1 MLEALG
7 AQRHCTRSDELNR
20 GFMGMTLPCRLKRR
34 KQCVSEMRLSSTVRS
49 LMYGRSSSN
58 QTAKRSGILALLK
71 RMTSAGGL
79 GVGATGIEVRKVF
92 GRHMEFPWEI
102 TGFEPGRRVIT
113 TIMGGGPVAWEA
125 TYLLEPV
132 ENGTRFTLDYRQEA
146 TGLWRLLLLGA
157 PIVMRRL
164 AKSDLVRPKRAVE
177 ALRPL
182 DD

>member
-1 MLEALG
+1 MRFGDAIVINRSVADVWAFLQQPNSEAAWHPG
-7 AQRHCTRSDELNR
+7 VIE
-20 GFMGMTLPCRLKRR
+20 
-34 KQCVSEMRLSSTVRS
+34 E
-49 LMYGRSSSN
+49 
-58 QTAKRSGILALLK
+58 

-113 TIMGGGPVAWEA
+113 TSMGGGPVAWEA